1 MFKLV
6 ISDDE
11 GKTTSV
17 PLVRDEITIGRKEGN
32 TIRLTDRN
40 VSRRHAKLQK
50 QNGAYVLQDLGSYNG
65 TVING
70 TRLSDT
76 RSIKTGDQIVIGD
89 YKLAIVEE
97 NASQVAAAT
106 QSTPAASAAIETFE
120 APPSAGGHHPQA
132 TMPAIPSALSI
143 PSAVIVPEHIKN
155 LQLLFLAP
163 AGTPGPFSLAKLP
176 CLLGRSEIAD
186 VSLPFSSISREHAKV
201 TLEGDQLMIEDL
213 GSSNGITVNGER
225 VKKKSIAAGD
235 NITMGVVEMRVTRQ
249 GDATALIPAA
259 SVNIP
264 AAEPAPAT
272 PQKKSSAG
280 LLVGAG
286 VLVAVLGG
294 GGIMMATK
302 GPAATTNPATNSTL
316 VTGAD
321 PSTTTTATPA
331 AQPAANPAANGAV
344 AQPAAN
350 PTPEANPAANP
361 TAQPTPREPQ
371 QAAPNGG
378 DPPSNPGSSETTNPT
393 VAQNDPPTRSGSE
406 SSSPTRRPRVPSSTS
421 GTSDPPTART
431 QPSQTPTP
439 NPTPAAA
446 PSGQN
451 AAQCLLAGDFQ
462 CVVTQLRG
470 RAATEV
476 EFNQLVTAYRSL
488 HNQAAAEQTMRRY
501 LSRFPDGR
509 FAERYRDMLGQ

>member
-1 MFKLV
+1 
-6 ISDDE
+6 
-11 GKTTSV
+11 
-17 PLVRDEITIGRKEGN
+17 
-32 TIRLTDRN
+32 
-40 VSRRHAKLQK
+40 
-50 QNGAYVLQDLGSYNG
+50 
-65 TVING
+65 
-70 TRLSDT
+70 
-76 RSIKTGDQIVIGD
+76 
-89 YKLAIVEE
+89 
-97 NASQVAAAT
+97 
-106 QSTPAASAAIETFE
+106 
-120 APPSAGGHHPQA
+120 
-132 TMPAIPSALSI
+132 MPAIPSALSV
-143 PSAVIVPEHIKN
+143 PSAVIVPEHIKK

-264 AAEPAPAT
+264 AAEPTPAT

-302 GPAATTNPATNSTL
+302 GPAATTTPAANSTR

-321 PSTTTTATPA
+321 PNTTTATPTV
-331 AQPAANPAANGAV
+331 NPAANGAA

-350 PTPEANPAANP
+350 PTPEANPTANP
-361 TAQPTPREPQ
+361 TAQPTPPEPQ

-378 DPPSNPGSSETTNPT
+378 DPPSNTGSSEPTTPT
-393 VAQNDPPTRSGSE
+393 VAQNDPPTRTGAE
-406 SSSPTRRPRVPSSTS
+406 SSSPRRVRTQSNT
-421 GTSDPPTART
+421 GDPPTGRT
-431 QPSQTPTP
+431 QPAQTTTTPT
-439 NPTPAAA
+439 PTPAAA